1 MLGQLEMEEEV
12 EDRRASLQRTQLE
25 RESREG
31 GEELAA
37 AQASLAT
44 AQVRRGY
51 VEMAREVER
60 KREEAEEA
68 ERERDAQVKTL
79 MV

>member
-25 RESREG
+25 RESGEG

-44 AQVRRGY
+44 AQVRRGC
-51 VEMAREVER
+51 VEMAREMER